1 MRACSLER
9 STRLTLTADG
19 LSCAISVPAEMIH
32 DLLSG
37 CASPAALDPHGIID
51 QFPWRR
57 QMTDSLFPLSEEH
70 RMIRDAA
77 RDFAQNAIA
86 PIAAQFDESGEF
98 PHETIKKMGG
108 MGLMGIEV
116 PEQYGGAGMDTLAY
130 VLAMVEIAKADA
142 AHAVI
147 MSVNNS
153 LYCHG
158 VLKFGTEEQKQKFL
172 KPVASGAAVGAYSLT
187 EPMSGSDAGT
197 MRSRAERDGDFYV
210 LNGRK
215 SWVTSGPVAEYIVVF
230 VMTDPARKHKGISA
244 FIVDTKNAPGFQRG
258 KKEPKLG
265 IRASA
270 TSELIFENCRIPA
283 ANRLGEEGEGFK
295 IAMTVLDAGRIG
307 IASQALG
314 IAEAAYEASVAY
326 AREREAFGQKIGEFQ
341 GTGFKIAD
349 MKTRI
354 EAARLLIYS
363 AALAKERSKKD
374 GSRYTLESSM
384 AKLFASETAMYCTH
398 AAVQI
403 HGGMGY
409 SRELPVERYFRDAKI
424 TEIYEG
430 TSEIQRLV
438 ISRSEL
444 GTR

>member
-1 MRACSLER
+1 M
-9 STRLTLTADG
+9 D
-19 LSCAISVPAEMIH
+19 AE
-32 DLLSG
+32 
-37 CASPAALDPHGIID
+37 
-51 QFPWRR
+51 
-57 QMTDSLFPLSEEH
+57 LFPLSDEH
-70 RMIRDAA
+70 KMIRDTA
-77 RDFAQNAIA
+77 RDFAQKEIA

-98 PHETIKKMGG
+98 PYATIKKMGE

-116 PEQYGGAGMDTLAY
+116 PEEYGGAGMDTLSY
-130 VLAMVEIAKADA
+130 VLALEEICKVDA
-142 AHAVI
+142 AHGVI

-158 VLKFGTEEQKQKFL
+158 IQKFGTEEQKQKFL
-172 KPVASGAAVGAYSLT
+172 KPVASGQAIGAYSLT

-197 MRSRAERDGDFYV
+197 MKSRAVREGDSYV

-215 SWVTSGPVAEYIVVF
+215 LWVTSGPVADFVLVF
-230 VMTDPARKHKGISA
+230 MVTDPAKKQKGISA
-244 FIVDTKNAPGFQRG
+244 FLIDAKNTPGFNHG

-270 TSELIFENCRIPA
+270 TSELLFDNCRVPA
-283 ANRLGEEGEGFK
+283 ANRLGQEGDGFK

-314 IAEAAYEASVAY
+314 IAEAAYEAALAY

-341 GTGFKIAD
+341 GTGFKLAD

-354 EAARLLIYS
+354 EASRLLIYN
-363 AALAKERSKKD
+363 AAMAKEKSKSS
-374 GSRYTLESSM
+374 GERYTLQSSM
-384 AKLFASETAMYCTH
+384 AKLFASETAMFCAH
-398 AAVQI
+398 AALQI

-409 SRELPVERYFRDAKI
+409 SKELPMERFFRDAKI

-438 ISRSEL
+438 ISRTVL
-444 GTR
+444 GLK